1 MSVGLERSRIIARG
15 GRFRRPPIPV
25 DRTRVN
31 HHIRKSPV
39 RLIDHDGTQV
49 GVVPIEEARKRAE
62 AVDLDL
68 VEVGSNTDPPVV
80 KILDWGKLKYEREKQ
95 AREAR
100 KKTHTI
106 EVKEVKYRPN
116 IDKHDMERKTDR
128 IKTFLKKGK
137 KVKVTVFFRY
147 RQLRR
152 PELGTEIL
160 DFLTGEVE
168 DLGTVESRTQLEAR
182 RMVMVI
188 APLPQ
193 DKREA
198 AAKAKQRSEE
208 QQKAAEPQAAEAAG
222 AKKSGA
228 GSVE

>member
-1 MSVGLERSRIIARG
+1 M
-15 GRFRRPPIPV
+15 

-39 RLIDHDGTQV
+39 RLIDHDGAQV

-62 AVDLDL
+62 AVGLDL
-68 VEVGSNTDPPVV
+68 VEVGSNSDPPVV
-80 KILDWGKLKYEREKQ
+80 KVLDWGKLKYEREKQ

-116 IDKHDMERKTDR
+116 IDKHDMDRKTDR

-160 DFLTGEVE
+160 DFLTVAVE
-168 DLGTVESRTQLEAR
+168 DLGVIESRTQLEAR

-208 QQKAAEPQAAEAAG
+208 SKAAEPQAAEAAG

>member
-1 MSVGLERSRIIARG
+1 M
-15 GRFRRPPIPV
+15 

-39 RLIDHDGTQV
+39 RLIDHDGAQV

-62 AVDLDL
+62 AVGLDL
-68 VEVGSNTDPPVV
+68 VEVGSNSDPPVV
-80 KILDWGKLKYEREKQ
+80 KVLDWGKLKYEREKQ

-116 IDKHDMERKTDR
+116 IDKHDMDRKTDR

-160 DFLTGEVE
+160 DFLTVAVE
-168 DLGTVESRTQLEAR
+168 DLGVIESRTQLEAR

-198 AAKAKQRSEE
+198 AAKAAQ
-208 QQKAAEPQAAEAAG
+208 AAEP
-222 AKKSGA
+222 KNSGA
-228 GSVE
+228 ESGE

>member
-1 MSVGLERSRIIARG
+1 M
-15 GRFRRPPIPV
+15 
-25 DRTRVN
+25 
-31 HHIRKSPV
+31 
-39 RLIDHDGTQV
+39 
-49 GVVPIEEARKRAE
+49 
-62 AVDLDL
+62 DLDL

>member
-1 MSVGLERSRIIARG
+1 
-15 GRFRRPPIPV
+15 V
-25 DRTRVN
+25 DKTRVN
-31 HHIRKSPV
+31 RHIRKSPV
-39 RLIDHDGTQV
+39 RLIDHEGTQV
-49 GVVPIEEARKRAE
+49 GVVPIEEARRMAE
-62 AVDLDL
+62 AVGLDL
-68 VEVGSNTDPPVV
+68 VEVGANADPPVV

-128 IKTFLKKGK
+128 VKGFLKKGK

-160 DFLTGEVE
+160 DFLTGAVE
-168 DLGTVESRTQLEAR
+168 GLGVVESRTKLESR

-188 APLPQ
+188 APVAQ

-198 AAKAKQRSEE
+198 AKAKT
-208 QQKAAEPQAAEAAG
+208 QKDQGKKKTPEAKKSAAEPKPSEADSPAAKPEPAAAEKQKLA
-222 AKKSGA
+222 
-228 GSVE
+228 

>member
-1 MSVGLERSRIIARG
+1 M
-15 GRFRRPPIPV
+15 

-62 AVDLDL
+62 AVGLDL
-68 VEVGSNTDPPVV
+68 VEVGSNSDPPVV
-80 KILDWGKLKYEREKQ
+80 KVLDWGKLKYEREKQ

-100 KKTHTI
+100 RKTHTI

-128 IKTFLKKGK
+128 VKAFLKKGK

-160 DFLTGEVE
+160 DFLTVAVE
-168 DLGTVESRTQLEAR
+168 ELGVVESRTKLESR

-208 QQKAAEPQAAEAAG
+208 QKAAEPRAAKAAESA
-222 AKKSGA
+222 
-228 GSVE
+228 E

>member
-1 MSVGLERSRIIARG
+1 M
-15 GRFRRPPIPV
+15 
-25 DRTRVN
+25 
-31 HHIRKSPV
+31 
-39 RLIDHDGTQV
+39 
-49 GVVPIEEARKRAE
+49 VPIEEARKRAE
-62 AVDLDL
+62 AVGLDL
-68 VEVGSNTDPPVV
+68 VEVGSNSDPPVV
-80 KILDWGKLKYEREKQ
+80 KVLDWGKLKYEREKQ

-116 IDKHDMERKTDR
+116 IDKHDMDRKTDR

-160 DFLTGEVE
+160 DFLTVAVE
-168 DLGTVESRTQLEAR
+168 DLGVIESRTQLEAR

-208 QQKAAEPQAAEAAG
+208 SKAAEPQAAEAAG

>member
-1 MSVGLERSRIIARG
+1 M
-15 GRFRRPPIPV
+15 

-49 GVVPIEEARKRAE
+49 GVVPIEEARRRAE
-62 AVDLDL
+62 AAGLDL
-68 VEVGSNTDPPVV
+68 VEVGANADPPVV
-80 KILDWGKLKYEREKQ
+80 KVLDWGKLKYEREKQ

-128 IKTFLKKGK
+128 VKSFLKKGK

-160 DFLTGEVE
+160 DFLTTAVE
-168 DLGTVESRTQLEAR
+168 GRGVVESRTKLESR

-188 APLPQ
+188 APVAQ

-198 AAKAKQRSEE
+198 AAKPKPKPKSTAKPQPKGEKPDGAAA
-208 QQKAAEPQAAEAAG
+208 KAAAKTPAADESAAAPEDG
-222 AKKSGA
+222 ESQESQPA
-228 GSVE
+228 

>member
-1 MSVGLERSRIIARG
+1 M
-15 GRFRRPPIPV
+15 

-39 RLIDHDGTQV
+39 RLIDHDGAQV

-62 AVDLDL
+62 AVGLDL
-68 VEVGSNTDPPVV
+68 VEVGSNSDPPVV
-80 KILDWGKLKYEREKQ
+80 KVLDWGKLKYEREKQ

-116 IDKHDMERKTDR
+116 IDKHDMDRKTDR

-160 DFLTGEVE
+160 DFLTVAVE
-168 DLGTVESRTQLEAR
+168 DLGVIESRTQLEAR

-188 APLPQ
+188 APLSQ

-208 QQKAAEPQAAEAAG
+208 SKAAEPQAAEAAG